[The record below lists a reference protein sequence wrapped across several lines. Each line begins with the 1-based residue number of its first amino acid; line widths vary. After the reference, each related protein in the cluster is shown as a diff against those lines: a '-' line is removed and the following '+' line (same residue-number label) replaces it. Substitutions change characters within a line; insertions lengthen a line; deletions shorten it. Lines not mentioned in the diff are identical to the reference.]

1 MERSVPLSDAVNRL
15 WLPRVSLASCVRA
28 AFSRDTTGVHLPDR
42 ARYNY
47 FPLTP
52 LCSISW
58 FFEGECHVQ
67 PFSAAPRGPA
77 VAAPLSRIV
86 VAGPFDRP
94 SLSWNPG
101 PGHGMMLML
110 MPDAFRALTG
120 VQPADLVNR
129 FADAHELL
137 PEAWCRMCRDVLA
150 APDDDTRVALMED
163 FLDPL
168 WQATRPETSAP
179 GRRYHDWTQAIAMRA
194 ATSGLGRSARQ
205 VERRIKEWTGQP
217 LRSLRGIS
225 RAERAFL
232 DGLAAPQHQAV
243 NMAEL
248 AVESGYADQ
257 SHMCRE
263 SKRITGFAPD
273 ELRRRTRD
281 DEAFWVYRIWQ

>member
-1 MERSVPLSDAVNRL
+1 MERATPLSDAVNRL

-28 AFSRDTTGVHLPDR
+28 VFSRDTTGVVLPDHR
-42 ARYNY
+42 RFNY

-58 FFEGECHVQ
+58 FFQGECHTM
-67 PFSAAPRGPA
+67 PFSATPRPG
-77 VAAPLSRIV
+77 VGGVPLPRIV
-86 VAGPFDRP
+86 AAGPFDRP
-94 SLSWNPG
+94 SLSWHPG

-120 VQPADLVNR
+120 LQPSQFVNR
-129 FADAHELL
+129 FVDVHEVL
-137 PEAWCRMCRDVLA
+137 PEAWCAMCHDVLA
-150 APDDDTRVALMED
+150 APDDDARVALMED

-168 WQATRPETSAP
+168 WQAARPESTTP
-179 GRRYHDWTQAIAMRA
+179 GRRYHDWAQAIAMRA

-232 DGLAAPQHQAV
+232 DGISSGRDDSV
-243 NMAEL
+243 NMAEV
-248 AVESGYADQ
+248 AVEAGYADQ

-263 SKRITGFAPD
+263 SRRVSGFTPD